1 MIVDQGM
8 IGLKFY
14 SNQANKQFM
23 SSTPR
28 RRSEIQGFVFHYLVV
43 DEDLQLSLMMTSHV
57 FLASD
62 PSDHASKEFHDSRT
76 K

>member
-1 MIVDQGM
+1 
-8 IGLKFY
+8 
-14 SNQANKQFM
+14 M

-28 RRSEIQGFVFHYLVV
+28 RRSEIQGFVFHCLVV

-57 FLASD
+57 FLASE
-62 PSDHASKEFHDSRT
+62 PSNHASKEFHDLRT